1 MIVVPYSFTFIKQ
14 VQQHFEKEEA
24 MDRPP
29 FTERVLM
36 HRDFMSRL
44 VDQIVPFLFYVFIM
58 AFFLSIFFLRKMLI
72 SLRSLR
78 EETKMMRD
86 GDLNVRLDVLTEDE
100 LGDVT
105 KAFNDMALALKTKT
119 QELVLK
125 DMYTRA
131 RRSDMPYTMS
141 HTCLVMGRT

>member
-78 EETKMMRD
+78 EGTKMMRD

-131 RRSDMPYTMS
+131 RCSDMPYTMS
-141 HTCLVMGRT
+141 RTCLVMGRT